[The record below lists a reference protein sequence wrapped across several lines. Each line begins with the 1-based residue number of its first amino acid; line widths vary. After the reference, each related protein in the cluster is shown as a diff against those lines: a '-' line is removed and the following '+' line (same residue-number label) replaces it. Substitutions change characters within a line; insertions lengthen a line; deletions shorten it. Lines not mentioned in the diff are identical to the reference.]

1 MTFSIKKAYFDL
13 YYQGQEADYTLE
25 SRDDGDVYKRTIS
38 QSDLTLNWDNPTM
51 LGLTYTITPSS
62 DGHSVGGFEFIR

>member
-1 MTFSIKKAYFDL
+1 MKKDYFDE
-13 YYQGQEADYTLE
+13 YYQGQESDYTL
-25 SRDDGDVYKRTIS
+25 DGDVYRRTIS
-38 QSDLTLNWDNPTM
+38 QSELSLNWDDPDM